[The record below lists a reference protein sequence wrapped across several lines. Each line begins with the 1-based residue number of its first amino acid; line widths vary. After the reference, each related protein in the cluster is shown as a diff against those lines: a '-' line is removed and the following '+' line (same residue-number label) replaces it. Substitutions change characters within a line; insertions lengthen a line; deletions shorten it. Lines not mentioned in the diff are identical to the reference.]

1 MPSMGHGASG
11 SVQPTLLADGIYQGK
26 VMFSMPGDW
35 DVTVNTFLAG
45 SSTAAASPKFSIVF

>member
-1 MPSMGHGASG
+1 
-11 SVQPTLLADGIYQGK
+11 VQPTLLADGIYQGK